1 MSLYPWY
8 SSNMSETASLQK
20 PSAREKLLELAETA
34 ILQKGFGATSID
46 ELVVGA
52 GITKSGFF
60 YHFKDKSDLAKAL
73 LERHFERDNVIL
85 DGIFNRARELHDDP
99 LHAFLIGLKLF
110 SEMLDQLPNLHPGCL
125 VASVCYQEQ
134 LFKREIRELNAKGV
148 LAWRSRFRD
157 HLDEIVARHPPR
169 IEVDLDMLA
178 DMLST
183 LVEGGIVMAKTLRE
197 PKIIAQQV
205 MLYRAFVQ
213 SVFTSEGR
221 SA

>member
-99 LHAFLIGLKLF
+99 LHAFLIGL
-110 SEMLDQLPNLHPGCL
+110 
-125 VASVCYQEQ
+125 
-134 LFKREIRELNAKGV
+134 
-148 LAWRSRFRD
+148 
-157 HLDEIVARHPPR
+157 
-169 IEVDLDMLA
+169 
-178 DMLST
+178 
-183 LVEGGIVMAKTLRE
+183 
-197 PKIIAQQV
+197 
-205 MLYRAFVQ
+205 
-213 SVFTSEGR
+213 
-221 SA
+221 

>member
-8 SSNMSETASLQK
+8 SDAMSETASRQK

-46 ELVVGA
+46 ELVAGA

-60 YHFKDKSDLAKAL
+60 YHFKDKGDLAKAL
-73 LERHFERDNVIL
+73 LERHFERDTMIL

-110 SEMLDQLPNLHPGCL
+110 AETLDQLPDLHPGCL
-125 VASVCYQEQ
+125 VAAVCYQEQ
-134 LFKREIRELNAKGV
+134 LFHRDIRALNVKGV

-157 HLDEIVARHPPR
+157 HLDAIAARYPVR
-169 IEVDLDMLA
+169 IDVDLDMLA

-183 LVEGGIVMAKTLRE
+183 LVEGGIVMERALRE
-197 PKIIAQQV
+197 PHILARQV

-213 SVFTSEGR
+213 SVFVGDGR
-221 SA
+221 TV